1 MKLSISNIAWDTSN
15 DIKIYDLIKKYGFEG
30 LEIAPTKIMG
40 KDPYEKLKEIK
51 EWKEKIKKRYN
62 LRISSMQS
70 IWFGRTENLF
80 DSKEEENILIDYTKK
95 AIDFANV
102 IECKNLV
109 FGSPKNRNV
118 NNGKNS
124 ENQIEIFET
133 LGEYAYKKNTVIG
146 MEANPK
152 IYNTNYINDT
162 KSALKLVKKINSKGF
177 LLNLDL
183 GTMILNNENLL
194 EILRGN
200 ISYINHVHISEPWLK
215 IIEKR
220 EMHKILRNIL
230 LEENYEGFVSIEM
243 AKIDEIKK
251 IEDVVKYVKK
261 IFG

>member
-15 DIKIYDLIKKYGFEG
+15 DVKIYDLIKKYGFEG

-40 KDPYEKLKEIK
+40 KNPYGKLKEIK

-62 LRISSMQS
+62 LRISSIQS

-183 GTMILNNENLL
+183 GTVILNNENLL
-194 EILRGN
+194 EILQGN
-200 ISYINHVHISEPWLK
+200 INYINHVHISEPWLK

-251 IEDVVKYVKK
+251 IEEVVKYVKK

>member
-230 LEENYEGFVSIEM
+230 LEENYKGFVSIEM

>member
-40 KDPYEKLKEIK
+40 ENPYEKLKEIK

>member
-40 KDPYEKLKEIK
+40 KDPYEKIKEIK

-230 LEENYEGFVSIEM
+230 LEENYKGFVSIEM

>member
-15 DIKIYDLIKKYGFEG
+15 DVKIYDLIKKYGFEG
-30 LEIAPTKIMG
+30 LQIAPTKIMG
-40 KDPYEKLKEIK
+40 KNPYGKLKEIK

-62 LRISSMQS
+62 LRISSIQS

-194 EILRGN
+194 EILQGN
-200 ISYINHVHISEPWLK
+200 INYINHVHISEPWLK

-251 IEDVVKYVKK
+251 IEEVVKYVKK

>member
-15 DIKIYDLIKKYGFEG
+15 DVKIYDLIKKYGFEG

-40 KDPYEKLKEIK
+40 KNPYGKLKEIK

-62 LRISSMQS
+62 LRISSIQS

-194 EILRGN
+194 EILQGN
-200 ISYINHVHISEPWLK
+200 INYINHVHISEPWLK

-220 EMHKILRNIL
+220 EMHKILRNRL
-230 LEENYEGFVSIEM
+230 FEENYEGFVSIEM

-251 IEDVVKYVKK
+251 IEEVVKYVKK

>member
-15 DIKIYDLIKKYGFEG
+15 DVKIYDLIKKYGFEG

-40 KDPYEKLKEIK
+40 KNPYGKLKEIK

-62 LRISSMQS
+62 LRISSIQS

-194 EILRGN
+194 EILQGN
-200 ISYINHVHISEPWLK
+200 INYINHVHISEPWLK

-251 IEDVVKYVKK
+251 IEEVVKYVKK

>member
-40 KDPYEKLKEIK
+40 KNPYEKLKEIK

-220 EMHKILRNIL
+220 EMHKILRNI
-230 LEENYEGFVSIEM
+230 EM

>member
-15 DIKIYDLIKKYGFEG
+15 DVKIYDLIKKYGFEG

-40 KDPYEKLKEIK
+40 KNPYGKLKEIK

-62 LRISSMQS
+62 LRISSIQS

-118 NNGKNS
+118 NKGKNS

-194 EILRGN
+194 EILQGN
-200 ISYINHVHISEPWLK
+200 INYINHVHISEPWLK

-251 IEDVVKYVKK
+251 IEEVVKYVKK

>member
-40 KDPYEKLKEIK
+40 KNPYEKLKEIK

-230 LEENYEGFVSIEM
+230 LEENYKGFVSIEM

>member
-133 LGEYAYKKNTVIG
+133 LGEYA
-146 MEANPK
+146 
-152 IYNTNYINDT
+152 
-162 KSALKLVKKINSKGF
+162 
-177 LLNLDL
+177 
-183 GTMILNNENLL
+183 
-194 EILRGN
+194 
-200 ISYINHVHISEPWLK
+200 
-215 IIEKR
+215 
-220 EMHKILRNIL
+220 
-230 LEENYEGFVSIEM
+230 
-243 AKIDEIKK
+243 
-251 IEDVVKYVKK
+251 
-261 IFG
+261 

>member
-230 LEENYEGFVSIEM
+230 LEENYKGFVSIEM

-261 IFG
+261 IFR

>member
-40 KDPYEKLKEIK
+40 KNPYEKLKEIK